1 MGVLVATSKGSTVG
15 LPPSTVG
22 VEDDDGADDGCTVD
36 IMGMLDGGSV
46 GDSNGDDDGTDDDGA
61 LVGESVSDG
70 DGDKVLTVLGLVVGY
85 LPVGCDVDSA
95 VGMADL
101 LVGKIV
107 ISVGT
112 GVKGLVGV
120 GLTVDVIVGILL
132 LRLLVGPNVMVGIA
146 E

>member
-1 MGVLVATSKGSTVG
+1 MLVPTSKGSTVG

-22 VEDDDGADDGCTVD
+22 VEVNDGADDGCTVD
-36 IMGMLDGGSV
+36 IMGMFDGGSV
-46 GDSNGDDDGTDDDGA
+46 GDSTGDDDGADDDGA
-61 LVGESVSDG
+61 LVGESVSD
-70 DGDKVLTVLGLVVGY
+70 DGDKVLLELGFLVGY

-107 ISVGT
+107 ISAGS
-112 GVKGLVGV
+112 GVKGLFGV
-120 GLTVDVIVGILL
+120 GYTVDVIVGILL